1 MISCLKLHIYC
12 FVLHSK
18 SPKPPK
24 PKGKANRVW
33 EMGGRNTGE
42 LDYSG
47 TNGNN
52 SGDAQNQ
59 DYEGSAEPVSS
70 PALMAGDILHFP
82 CSAPLCP
89 HSFQS
94 ILALDTCAVQLL
106 FYTQTYHPCH

>member
-1 MISCLKLHIYC
+1 M
-12 FVLHSK
+12 
-18 SPKPPK
+18 
-24 PKGKANRVW
+24 W

-89 HSFQS
+89 HSFPKYTRIGHMCS
-94 ILALDTCAVQLL
+94 AVAFLYSDLSSMALTGHSLRRIEKE
-106 FYTQTYHPCH
+106 